1 MSIAEQVA
9 ALLEEAWN
17 KPQQKP
23 EDVWFYQRVLGTKF
37 VEFIGNMEKAL
48 RTLVG
53 RLKVVEAQQLKIFE
67 ALNIAPSAPAQA
79 QQGASPSSSQP
90 QAQSAPRTRAPAG
103 LVRLDSMGNEMSPE
117 DQEAEERADMMT
129 DGAIDRTR
137 YVPRGSAPPPQM
149 TQPTQ
154 PSAPPPLTPAEVA
167 GATSAV
173 NPNGQS

>member
-1 MSIAEQVA
+1 MASIAEQVA
-9 ALLEEAWN
+9 AFLEEAWN
-17 KPQQKP
+17 KPQNKP

-37 VEFIGNMEKAL
+37 VEFIANMERAL
-48 RTLVG
+48 RTLNG
-53 RLKVVEAQQLKIFE
+53 RLKVVEA

-79 QQGASPSSSQP
+79 QGAPNGQQPQP
-90 QAQSAPRTRAPAG
+90 QAAPRPRAPAG

-149 TQPTQ
+149 MPSQ
-154 PSAPPPLTPAEVA
+154 PSAPQAPPPEVVDA
-167 GATSAV
+167 PPVS